1 MPEGYPKTSE
11 EAIFQIYSQMV
22 SLGSRMTSLE
32 TTLRGTPNTQEGG
45 LVQAVQEIKALA
57 IEVKDKNI
65 LQGDSLT
72 WLTTR
77 CRAFHGERNDID
89 KATETK
95 AAGLASVSKN
105 RLIAFLLAAGLVI
118 GSAIYQLGIQVG
130 WWVKPPSS

>member
-1 MPEGYPKTSE
+1 MTQSYPKTSE

-22 SLGSRMTSLE
+22 SFSSRMTSLE

-45 LVQAVQEIKALA
+45 LVQAVQEIKDLA
-57 IEVKDKNI
+57 VEVKDKNI
-65 LQGDSLT
+65 LQGESLT

-89 KATETK
+89 KATESK

-105 RLIAFLLAAGLVI
+105 RLIAFLLAAGTVI
-118 GSAIYQLGIQVG
+118 AAAIYQLGIQVG
-130 WWVKPPSS
+130 WWIKPPP